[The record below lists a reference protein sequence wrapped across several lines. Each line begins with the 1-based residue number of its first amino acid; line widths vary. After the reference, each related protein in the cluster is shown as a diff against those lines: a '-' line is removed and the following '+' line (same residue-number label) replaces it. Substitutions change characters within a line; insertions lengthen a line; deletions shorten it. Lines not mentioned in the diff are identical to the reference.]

1 MLLSAK
7 KSRKLTNLEVE
18 AQNMV
23 NEDSEGSDDVYV
35 TDQTKY
41 LEIVEKGKMRKA
53 VRSLAILN
61 SLSHRASHFMA
72 SMSDKSRTRCAKR

>member
-18 AQNMV
+18 AHNMV

-35 TDQTKY
+35 TDQAKY

-53 VRSLAILN
+53 VRPLA
-61 SLSHRASHFMA
+61 F
-72 SMSDKSRTRCAKR
+72 

>member
-53 VRSLAILN
+53 VRSLT
-61 SLSHRASHFMA
+61 F
-72 SMSDKSRTRCAKR
+72 